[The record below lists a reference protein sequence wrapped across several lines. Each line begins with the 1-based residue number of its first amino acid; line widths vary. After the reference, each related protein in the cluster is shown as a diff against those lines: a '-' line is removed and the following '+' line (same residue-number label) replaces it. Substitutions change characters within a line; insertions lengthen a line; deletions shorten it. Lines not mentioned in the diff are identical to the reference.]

1 MNFSF
6 LQLQTPLGDFALTD
20 VSGTEA
26 VSKLFQFNLTAYSE
40 NISVQPAQLI
50 SKPVTFKIGASES
63 SVRIFNGVI
72 SKFAVGEMKKGMR
85 EYYLE
90 VVPALWL
97 LNFSSDCKIFEKKTV
112 VEIVKEFCEKFN
124 IKMDHSC
131 VRGKY
136 LSHEYCVQYNESALN
151 FINRLLEQEGIFY
164 FFRHRKDEHILILMD
179 SDGSCESCKNSNV
192 IYTQGSHD
200 EHLINYWKRQYQF
213 YSGKYAHADYDFEKP
228 GTSLVVDHDA
238 SPKLESA
245 TKCETFCYPGG
256 HREYGI
262 GKDIAQKRHEANEAT
277 YEVIEG
283 GSNCSGFMAGHK
295 FKLTEH
301 PSSSELGEYML
312 LSVTHHA
319 FDHSDNLLQQDDFT
333 ISHGYSNTFSCVPVA
348 VKYRAQTLT
357 AAPVIVGKQ
366 TAIVVGDGQA
376 GQEVAVDQYGRIL
389 VRFHWDRENKSSCRV
404 RVAQNWAGKNWG
416 MVFHPR
422 IGQEVVVAFEH
433 GDPDRPIVIGS
444 VYNAEQ
450 MPPYELASNHTQSG
464 IKTKTVQG
472 NGNNELRI
480 EDKVGAE
487 EIYIHAQKDLVRV
500 IENTETV
507 QLNKGDLIT
516 KISAGKSTLE
526 AAQSIEFKVGSNHIL
541 IDQQG
546 VYINGSQVKV
556 NG

>member
-1 MNFSF
+1 MSLSF
-6 LQLQTPLGDFALTD
+6 LQLKTPLGNFVLTD
-20 VSGTEA
+20 VAGTEA
-26 VSKLFQFNLTAYSE
+26 VSKLFQFSLTAYSE
-40 NISVQPAQLI
+40 NMSVQPTQLI
-50 SKPVTFKIGASES
+50 SKPVTFKIGASEN

-72 SKFAVGEMKKGMR
+72 SKFAAGEMRKGMR
-85 EYYLE
+85 EYHLE

-112 VEIVKEFCEKFN
+112 IEIVKELCEKFN
-124 IKMDHSC
+124 IKVDDYG
-131 VRGKY
+131 VKRKY
-136 LSHEYCVQYNESALN
+136 FSYQYCVQYNESALN
-151 FINRLLEQEGIFY
+151 FVNRLLEQEGIFY
-164 FFRHRKDEHILILMD
+164 FFKHKEGEHIFTLMD
-179 SDGSCESCKNSNV
+179 SAGSYESCKDSNL
-192 IYTQGSHD
+192 IYTQGSHNA
-200 EHLINYWKRQYQF
+200 HSINYWKRQYQF
-213 YSGKYAHADYDFEKP
+213 YSGKYAHTDYDFEKP
-228 GTSLVVDHDA
+228 GISLVAKHDV

-245 TKCETFCYPGG
+245 SKCEIFCYPGG
-256 HREYGI
+256 HREFNV
-262 GKDIAQKRHEANEAT
+262 GKEVAQKRHEANEAT
-277 YEVIEG
+277 YDVVEG
-283 GSNCSGFMAGHK
+283 GSDYSGFAAGYK

-301 PSSSELGEYML
+301 PSSSELGEYVF

-319 FDHSDNLLQQDDFT
+319 FDHSNNLLQQSNST
-333 ISHGYSNTFSCVPVA
+333 ISHGYSNTFSCIPVA
-348 VKYRAQTLT
+348 VKYCPPILT

-366 TAIVVGDGQA
+366 TATVIGDGQA
-376 GQEVAVDQYGRIL
+376 GQEVAVDKYGRIL

-433 GDPDRPIVIGS
+433 GNPDRPIVIGS

-472 NGNNELRI
+472 SGNNELRI

-500 IENTETV
+500 VEDNETV
-507 QLNKGDLIT
+507 HLNKGDLIT

-526 AAQSIEFKVGSNHIL
+526 AAQSIEFKVGDNQIL

-546 VYINGSQVKV
+546 VFINGSQVKV